1 MEPLQIILF
10 SQYSFERFGLAAL
23 TFVIFIYLVTRGRTD
38 RTHRFLCYY
47 FIVAFLYEA
56 GHLMTYSIYSPIGAY
71 GWFLAALAPFGVLAL
86 IQFAYSFAI
95 DRYRRESLIVLAVT
109 LLISIAVYGEY
120 AYSAIRNGIKFS
132 ETGYAP
138 DYNSK
143 LIHITVLLFY
153 AWTAVIFVRNACY
166 AERNNSGRSMLVR
179 FFFPETDSGRT
190 SRNFAL
196 LVILD
201 VSKVLLISSYVF
213 FRALPYVTVIS
224 SVNALFLIVYALYAV
239 VYVRSDFQRLS
250 ARFKII
256 GSVFIFN
263 ILIFSTMGYVA
274 LSQFESSYDDKCSV
288 ELRYLANGI
297 RSRDFTSVPD
307 EVDYIVKFN
316 GTSYSWLFTRN
327 KEFIK
332 PQTMELNDFT
342 PGRWRLSNSGQKI
355 NPDAAQTMKRYLV
368 QINNVNYNQY
378 IISLDGNRYGV
389 GYDYY
394 LYRKTANSTALILIL
409 IAVISSI
416 VILLAVPYLI
426 SFVKLFS
433 SNDGEKTIT
442 FSSGKNSSAGND
454 EKYSVTTD
462 TYQKIKKA
470 EEYINENYMYDISRE
485 GAAEAAGMSPGRFGR
500 AFLTATGKKFSGYIN
515 DVRIEKAKV
524 LLEGDKSIIEIAY
537 SVGFESLS
545 TFSRA
550 FDKNCRMTPSA
561 FRDLHQKK

>member
-1 MEPLQIILF
+1 MDPVQIILF

-23 TFVIFIYLVTRGRTD
+23 TFVIIIYLVTRGRTD

-47 FIVAFLYEA
+47 FIAAFLYEA
-56 GHLMTYSIYSPIGAY
+56 GHLMTYSIYSQIGAY

-86 IQFAYSFAI
+86 IQFSYSFNF
-95 DRYRRESLIVLAVT
+95 DRNRRESFIVLAAT

-120 AYSAIRNGIKFS
+120 AYSAIKNGIKFS

-153 AWTAVIFVRNACY
+153 AWTVAVFARNAFY
-166 AERNNSGRSMLVR
+166 AERNNSARSSLSK
-179 FFFPETDSGRT
+179 FFSPETEAGRT

-213 FRALPYVTVIS
+213 FRAIPYVTVIS
-224 SVNALFLIVYALYAV
+224 SVNSLFLIIYALYAV

-250 ARFKII
+250 VRFKIT

-263 ILIFSTMGYVA
+263 IIIFSTMGQVA
-274 LSQFESSYDDKCSV
+274 LSQFENSYDEKCSV
-288 ELRYLANGI
+288 ELRYLSNGI

-307 EVDYIVKFN
+307 EVDYIYQLK
-316 GTSYSWLFTRN
+316 GSSYNWIYLKNSGFQ
-327 KEFIK
+327 K
-332 PQTMELNDFT
+332 PHTMVLNDFT
-342 PGRWRLSNSGQKI
+342 PGRWRLNNSGQKLY
-355 NPDAAQTMKRYLV
+355 PHDAQTMKRYLV
-368 QINNVNYNQY
+368 QISNVNYNQF
-378 IISLDGNRYGV
+378 IITVDGNRYGV

-394 LYRKTANSTALILIL
+394 MYRKTANSTALILII
-409 IAVISSI
+409 IATASSIFILLAIPYMISLVKLISSI
-416 VILLAVPYLI
+416 DEEKAI
-426 SFVKLFS
+426 S
-433 SNDGEKTIT
+433 I
-442 FSSGKNSSAGND
+442 SSGKNTSSGND
-454 EKYSVTTD
+454 EKYSVTSD
-462 TYQKIKKA
+462 TYQKIQKA
-470 EEYINENYMYDISRE
+470 EDYINENYMFDISRE
-485 GAAEAAGMSPGRFGR
+485 GVAEAAGMSPGRFGR

-561 FRDLHQKK
+561 YRDQHQKK

>member
-23 TFVIFIYLVTRGRTD
+23 TFVIFIYLITRGRTD

-47 FIVAFLYEA
+47 FIGAFLYEA
-56 GHLMTYSIYSPIGAY
+56 GHLITYSIYAPIGAY

-86 IQFAYSFAI
+86 IQFAYSFNFE
-95 DRYRRESLIVLAVT
+95 RNRRESFIVLAVT

-120 AYSAIRNGIKFS
+120 AYSAIKNGIKFS
-132 ETGYAP
+132 ETGFAP

-153 AWTAVIFVRNACY
+153 AWTVVIFVRNALY
-166 AERNNSGRSMLVR
+166 AERNDSVR
-179 FFFPETDSGRT
+179 NRLAQFFSPRTESGRT

-196 LVILD
+196 LVILE

-224 SVNALFLIVYALYAV
+224 STNALFLIIYALYAV
-239 VYVRSDFQRLS
+239 VYVRSDFQHLS
-250 ARFKII
+250 VRFII
-256 GSVFIFN
+256 TGSVFIFN
-263 ILIFSTMGYVA
+263 IIIFSTMGYVA
-274 LSQFESSYDDKCSV
+274 LSQFESSYDDKCAI

-307 EVDYIVKFN
+307 EVDYIVHLKGSSFN
-316 GTSYSWLFTRN
+316 WIYSRN
-327 KEFIK
+327 SDFKK
-332 PQTMELNDFT
+332 PQSMELDDFT
-342 PGRWRLSNSGQKI
+342 PGRWRLTNTGQKI
-355 NPDAAQTMKRYLV
+355 NPGDAQTMKRYLV
-368 QINNVNYNQY
+368 QISNVNYNQF
-378 IISLDGNRYGV
+378 IITVDGNRYGV

-394 LYRKTANSTALILIL
+394 LYRKTANSTALILIV
-409 IAVISSI
+409 IATVSSI
-416 VILLAVPYLI
+416 FILLVIPYMI
-426 SFVKLFS
+426 SLVRLFS
-433 SNDGEKTIT
+433 SIDEEKAKS
-442 FSSGKNSSAGND
+442 FSSGKNSSSASD
-454 EKYSVTTD
+454 EKYSVTSD
-462 TYQKIKKA
+462 TYQKILKA
-470 EEYINENYMYDISRE
+470 EKYINENYMFDISRE
-485 GAAEAAGMSPGRFGR
+485 GVAEAAGMSPGRFGR

-561 FRDLHQKK
+561 YRDQHQKK